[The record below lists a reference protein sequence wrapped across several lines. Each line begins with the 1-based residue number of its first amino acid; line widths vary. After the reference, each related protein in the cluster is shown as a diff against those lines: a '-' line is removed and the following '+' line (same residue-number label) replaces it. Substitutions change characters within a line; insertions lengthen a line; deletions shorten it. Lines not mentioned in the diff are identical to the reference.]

1 MTQLTLSQRAAR
13 HLNRL
18 CLQRGNDAVLRVSVR
33 GGGCS
38 GFQYDFALD
47 AAPKEDDTVVERD
60 GARLVVDSI
69 SLAFMTGAEV
79 DYVEDLVGSAFQ
91 VKNPQASASCSC
103 GVSFSL

>member
-1 MTQLTLSQRAAR
+1 MTQLTLSQRAAQ
-13 HLNRL
+13 HLHHL
-18 CLQRGNDAVLRVSVR
+18 CLQSGNDAVLRVSVR

-38 GFQYDFALD
+38 GFQYDFSLD
-47 AAPKEDDTVVERD
+47 VAPKEDDIVVERD

-91 VKNPQASASCSC
+91 VKNPQASTSCSC

>member
-1 MTQLTLSQRAAR
+1 MTQLTFSQRAAR
-13 HLNRL
+13 HLKSL

-47 AAPKEDDTVVERD
+47 TAPKEDDIVVERD

-69 SLAFMTGAEV
+69 SLAFMTGAEI